1 MREAKVDNRIV
12 VAGPS
17 PLDADVGRVCYPTEE
32 AHDPFGEE
40 TLERIKG
47 DSFYGQ
53 THVSLPE
60 IERRLEETA
69 ETVRSPEQGHRRPG
83 TWQLRLVDADSV
95 VSGLKR

>member
-17 PLDADVGRVCYPTEE
+17 LLDVDVGRVCYATEQ

-60 IERRLEETA
+60 IEAPGGDGRDGRLSGARAWT
-69 ETVRSPEQGHRRPG
+69 
-83 TWQLRLVDADSV
+83 TWHLAASTC
-95 VSGLKR
+95 